1 MKHVSLVALSGMN
14 ADIYKHIKI
23 LEIPLKRYF

>member
-1 MKHVSLVALSGMN
+1 LGALSGMN